1 MNLPE
6 YSLRSAKVIW
16 FFLAVLLAGGA
27 LGFATLGKKEDAVF
41 VIKSASLVCSYPGA
55 TPQQVEELVTEP
67 IEREVQ
73 SMRLVHKITS
83 ESYYGL
89 SKILVELD
97 PATRASEIPQL
108 WDELRRKVLNI
119 QPRLP
124 AGASPVTVADDFGDA
139 AADGP
144 GLQGDLKDLVVATP
158 PVEDAEITKTQP
170 LNLQSL
176 LRNMWLISPSR

>member
-73 SMRLVHKITS
+73 SMRRVHKITS

-89 SKILVELD
+89 SKIQVESGTD
-97 PATRASEIPQL
+97 PYRCRMRSRSSGGSGSVQCC
-108 WDELRRKVLNI
+108 
-119 QPRLP
+119 
-124 AGASPVTVADDFGDA
+124 PVPCRSDTV
-139 AADGP
+139 
-144 GLQGDLKDLVVATP
+144 
-158 PVEDAEITKTQP
+158 
-170 LNLQSL
+170 QSDPTH
-176 LRNMWLISPSR
+176 RCK

>member
-73 SMRLVHKITS
+73 SMRRVHKITS

-89 SKILVELD
+89 RRYRSNW
-97 PATRASEIPQL
+97 TRPHPPPKFRNCGTNCAARCSTSSRACPRG
-108 WDELRRKVLNI
+108 LRR
-119 QPRLP
+119 
-124 AGASPVTVADDFGDA
+124 
-139 AADGP
+139 
-144 GLQGDLKDLVVATP
+144 
-158 PVEDAEITKTQP
+158 
-170 LNLQSL
+170 
-176 LRNMWLISPSR
+176 

>member
-73 SMRLVHKITS
+73 SMRRVQSLRNPITGFRRYRS
-83 ESYYGL
+83 NW
-89 SKILVELD
+89 
-97 PATRASEIPQL
+97 TRPHPPPKFRNCGTNCAARCSTSSRACPRG
-108 WDELRRKVLNI
+108 LRR
-119 QPRLP
+119 
-124 AGASPVTVADDFGDA
+124 
-139 AADGP
+139 
-144 GLQGDLKDLVVATP
+144 
-158 PVEDAEITKTQP
+158 
-170 LNLQSL
+170 
-176 LRNMWLISPSR
+176 

>member
-73 SMRLVHKITS
+73 SMRRVHKITS

-89 SKILVELD
+89 SKIQVELD
-97 PATRASEIPQL
+97 PATPAAEIPQL
-108 WDELRRKVLNI
+108 WTNCAARCSTSSRACPRGLRR
-119 QPRLP
+119 
-124 AGASPVTVADDFGDA
+124 
-139 AADGP
+139 
-144 GLQGDLKDLVVATP
+144 
-158 PVEDAEITKTQP
+158 
-170 LNLQSL
+170 
-176 LRNMWLISPSR
+176 